1 MNKYGTVQKM
11 SLKKR
16 HFFMLSTNL
25 IVQIVEIVEIEKI
38 IEKHFTDGIP
48 FYIIVLKF

>member
-11 SLKKR
+11 SLKR
-16 HFFMLSTNL
+16 AFLCYQQNL

>member
-1 MNKYGTVQKM
+1 MVLFRKCL
-11 SLKKR
+11 LKR
-16 HFFMLSTNL
+16 GIFLCYQQNL

>member
-16 HFFMLSTNL
+16 HFFMLLT
-25 IVQIVEIVEIEKI
+25 
-38 IEKHFTDGIP
+38 
-48 FYIIVLKF
+48 KFNCSDC